1 VGEVGLPQVF
11 NDGLESISTLAL
23 LSLLSSAH
31 SSQSKPSSDFGR
43 PFFTPLSKASSFS
56 RSLPTQQPK
65 QTFFVFTNQPQTV
78 NMRFAVATV
87 ALAGAVFAA
96 EEAAQSTVYST
107 QYTTITSCAPE
118 VTNCPAA
125 STVVTSSVVPLTT
138 STVYSTT
145 TRTITDCPDTVT
157 HCPARSTKV
166 VTETIAVSTTVCPV
180 EETETEVPEVPK
192 PTGKPSGSGSV
203 ISVVPT
209 STLVTAAPACP
220 TYSVKTIKTSIT
232 TVIPTII
239 YETVEVPCPTGG
251 PKSTPSAKPTGTKP
265 GGPIATAGAATFG
278 ASAVFAAA
286 AGLFALMA

>member
-1 VGEVGLPQVF
+1 
-11 NDGLESISTLAL
+11 
-23 LSLLSSAH
+23 
-31 SSQSKPSSDFGR
+31 
-43 PFFTPLSKASSFS
+43 
-56 RSLPTQQPK
+56 
-65 QTFFVFTNQPQTV
+65 
-78 NMRFAVATV
+78 MRFAVATV
-87 ALAGAVFAA
+87 ALAGAVLA

-107 QYTTITSCAPE
+107 QYLTITSCAPE

-138 STVYSTT
+138 STVFSTT

-157 HCPARSTKV
+157 HCPAHSTKV

-180 EETETEVPEVPK
+180 EETETEVPTGPK

-203 ISVVPT
+203 IPPFPT

-220 TYSVKTIKTSIT
+220 TVSVKTIKTSIT

-239 YETVEVPCPTGG
+239 YETVEVPCPTSTGG